1 MNISEVKVKLTK
13 EDLLDL
19 LREVIDLKGLIV
31 NSIELDNKI
40 GIKGTYKKL
49 FNIKFSI
56 FFNIVEVRAQD
67 LVIKLSELKALG
79 IPAIKP
85 IRKLVLKKILTD
97 FKKLGIEV
105 ENDTVIIHLNELI
118 KDFKFL
124 RLGSLNIVQDKDS
137 LTVNLYNS
145 KIEVKKLMDKSSM
158 EKSEVIEEISEVR
171 EEISEVI
178 EEVTA
183 VEANEKKE
191 EKSEVVS
198 TEVTIEKTKDYYS
211 EGRDYVENKIP
222 ERFKSVE
229 DYILLVPDILALI
242 VRLMKDNRINNQTK
256 IAVAASIGYIV
267 VPKDIIF
274 DKIPIVGSIDDMA
287 VVLFALNKLI
297 NDVPLEIILENW
309 AGNEKNIIVLKNA
322 LEYVKRFT
330 KANNLDKFYS
340 VVEALT

>member
-19 LREVIDLKGLIV
+19 LREVIDLKGLII

-56 FFNIVEVRAQD
+56 FFNIVEVREQD

-85 IRKLVLKKILTD
+85 VRKLILRKILTD

-145 KIEVKKLMDKSSM
+145 KIEVKKLMDKSLV
-158 EKSEVIEEISEVR
+158 EKSEVIEEIFEVR
-171 EEISEVI
+171 EEI
-178 EEVTA
+178 TA

-191 EKSEVVS
+191 EKAEVVS

-297 NDVPLEIILENW
+297 NDVPIEIILENW
-309 AGNEKNIIVLKNA
+309 AGNEKNIVVLKNA

>member
-1 MNISEVKVKLTK
+1 MNISEVKIKLTK

-19 LREVIDLKGLIV
+19 LREVIDLKGLIINEV
-31 NSIELDNKI
+31 ELDKKI

-56 FFNIVEVRAQD
+56 SFNIVEVREQD
-67 LVIKLSELKALG
+67 LIIKLSELKAFG
-79 IPAIKP
+79 IPAIKS

-97 FKKLGIEV
+97 FKRLGIEV

-118 KDFKFL
+118 KDLKFL
-124 RLGSLNIVQDKDS
+124 RLGLLNIVQDKDS
-137 LTVNLYNS
+137 LTVSLYNS
-145 KIEVKKLMDKSSM
+145 KIQVKQLMNKTSIAA
-158 EKSEVIEEISEVR
+158 SE
-171 EEISEVI
+171 
-178 EEVTA
+178 
-183 VEANEKKE
+183 
-191 EKSEVVS
+191 
-198 TEVTIEKTKDYYS
+198 TIEKTTPVMEEVIVVDEVEKLEDTVEIVPKEVVIEKKEKAKDYYS
-211 EGRDYVENKIP
+211 GGRGYVENKIP

-242 VRLMKDNRINNQTK
+242 VRLMKDSRINKKTK

-267 VPKDIIF
+267 VPKDIIL
-274 DKIPIVGSIDDMA
+274 DRIPIVGSIDDMA

-297 NDVPLEIILENW
+297 NDVPLEVILENW
-309 AGNEKNIIVLKNA
+309 SGNEKNIIVLKNA
-322 LEYVKRFT
+322 LEYVKKFT

>member
-19 LREVIDLKGLIV
+19 LREVIDLKGLII

-56 FFNIVEVRAQD
+56 FFNIVEVRGQD

-85 IRKLVLKKILTD
+85 IRKLILRKILTD

-145 KIEVKKLMDKSSM
+145 KIEVKKLMDKSPM
-158 EKSEVIEEISEVR
+158 EKSEVIGEISEVR
-171 EEISEVI
+171 EEVKTLEEADKI
-178 EEVTA
+178 EENV
-183 VEANEKKE
+183 
-191 EKSEVVS
+191 EVVS
-198 TEVTIEKTKDYYS
+198 TEVIVEKTKDYYS

-222 ERFKSVE
+222 ERLKSVE

-297 NDVPLEIILENW
+297 NDVPLEVILENW

-330 KANNLDKFYS
+330 KANNLDKLYS

>member
-19 LREVIDLKGLIV
+19 LREVIDLKGLII

-56 FFNIVEVRAQD
+56 FFNIVEVRNQD

-85 IRKLVLKKILTD
+85 IRKLILRKILTD

-145 KIEVKKLMDKSSM
+145 KIEVKKLMDKSLV
-158 EKSEVIEEISEVR
+158 EKSEVIGEISEVKEEVKTLEET
-171 EEISEVI
+171 EEI
-178 EEVTA
+178 
-183 VEANEKKE
+183 E
-191 EKSEVVS
+191 EKVEVVS
-198 TEVTIEKTKDYYS
+198 TEVIVEKTKDYYS

>member
-40 GIKGTYKKL
+40 GIRGTYKKL

-56 FFNIVEVRAQD
+56 FFNIVEVRNQD

-85 IRKLVLKKILTD
+85 IRKLILRKILTD

-105 ENDTVIIHLNELI
+105 ENDTVIIHLNELS

-124 RLGSLNIVQDKDS
+124 RLGSLNIVHDEDS
-137 LTVNLYNS
+137 LTVSLYNS
-145 KIEVKKLMDKSSM
+145 KIEVKKLMDKSPM
-158 EKSEVIEEISEVR
+158 EKSEVVEEISEVK
-171 EEISEVI
+171 EEVKTLEETQKI
-178 EEVTA
+178 EENV
-183 VEANEKKE
+183 
-191 EKSEVVS
+191 EVVS
-198 TEVTIEKTKDYYS
+198 TEVIVEKTKDYYS
-211 EGRDYVENKIP
+211 EGRDYVEHKIP

-242 VRLMKDNRINNQTK
+242 VRLMKDKRINNQTK

>member
-19 LREVIDLKGLIV
+19 LREVIDLKGLII

-49 FNIKFSI
+49 FNIKFLI
-56 FFNIVEVRAQD
+56 FFNIVEVREQD

-79 IPAIKP
+79 IPAIKLV
-85 IRKLVLKKILTD
+85 RKLILRKILTD

-137 LTVNLYNS
+137 LAVILYNS
-145 KIEVKKLMDKSSM
+145 KIEVKKLMAKSLV
-158 EKSEVIEEISEVR
+158 EKSEVIEEMSEAR
-171 EEISEVI
+171 EEVKTLEETEEI
-178 EEVTA
+178 EEKV
-183 VEANEKKE
+183 
-191 EKSEVVS
+191 EVVS
-198 TEVTIEKTKDYYS
+198 TEAIVEKTKDYYS

-297 NDVPLEIILENW
+297 NDVPLEVILENW

-322 LEYVKRFT
+322 LEYVKKFT

>member
-19 LREVIDLKGLIV
+19 LREVIDLKGLII

-49 FNIKFSI
+49 FNIKFLI
-56 FFNIVEVRAQD
+56 FFNIVEVREQY

-85 IRKLVLKKILTD
+85 VRKLILRKILTD

-137 LTVNLYNS
+137 LAVILYNS
-145 KIEVKKLMDKSSM
+145 KIEVKKLMAKSLV
-158 EKSEVIEEISEVR
+158 EKSEVIEEMSEAR
-171 EEISEVI
+171 EEVKTLEETEEI
-178 EEVTA
+178 EEKV
-183 VEANEKKE
+183 
-191 EKSEVVS
+191 EVVS
-198 TEVTIEKTKDYYS
+198 TEVIVEKTKDYYS

-297 NDVPLEIILENW
+297 NDVPLEVILENW

-322 LEYVKRFT
+322 LEYVKKFT

>member
-1 MNISEVKVKLTK
+1 
-13 EDLLDL
+13 
-19 LREVIDLKGLIV
+19 
-31 NSIELDNKI
+31 
-40 GIKGTYKKL
+40 
-49 FNIKFSI
+49 
-56 FFNIVEVRAQD
+56 
-67 LVIKLSELKALG
+67 
-79 IPAIKP
+79 
-85 IRKLVLKKILTD
+85 
-97 FKKLGIEV
+97 
-105 ENDTVIIHLNELI
+105 
-118 KDFKFL
+118 
-124 RLGSLNIVQDKDS
+124 
-137 LTVNLYNS
+137 
-145 KIEVKKLMDKSSM
+145 M

-171 EEISEVI
+171 EEVKTLEEI
-178 EEVTA
+178 EEI
-183 VEANEKKE
+183 E
-191 EKSEVVS
+191 EKVEVVS
-198 TEVTIEKTKDYYS
+198 TEVIVEKTKDYYS